1 MKGQIH
7 TTKTI
12 SKKLDIDK
20 MKEACLCLIGEHNFK
35 SFCND
40 SKKLFIAK
48 KILENVKLETI
59 ILFQML
65 EELQDD
71 NEIPKCRGDD
81 DGGLIDDDIWWFY
94 YGPGSDDWEE

>member
-1 MKGQIH
+1 MEAKLS
-7 TTKTI
+7 TVKRI
-12 SKKLDIDK
+12 S
-20 MKEACLCLIGEHNFK
+20 
-35 SFCND
+35 
-40 SKKLFIAK
+40 
-48 KILENVKLETI
+48 ENVKLETI